1 MKIDHA
7 IEKIFGSPVREL
19 SCVSLG
25 EESGVSN
32 RVASARSGV
41 FGCHVSFKDGSER
54 RFIGK
59 RKSVKIIINGIRLL
73 CDGDVWLFL
82 RLVMCHKI
90 LGYNRSSV
98 RESILYSGL
107 DTSLRTYLPDI
118 IGSYVHPVSNACF
131 LAMEELPCTQPPVSE
146 LHRLIDIITEFHVRY
161 YGDEASAKELCVN
174 RYTSS
179 DYRSIRYSLKKMLMS
194 LEDNC
199 RLFGEDKT
207 VLLVDFI
214 RNIHKHHAE
223 ILFHRTL
230 THNDYTIR
238 NISCDGDDIRVFD
251 WELACYQNPEHD
263 LVELLASVMH
273 HLSDDE
279 VLSAMEHQRSQLA
292 KGTGVT
298 LSDEQYRRVMRF
310 SVLEY
315 AVNKLSMLRLA
326 DKHLSLGFTDQLAVN
341 TARLMDLLDI
351 EKE

>member
-1 MKIDHA
+1 MKIKLA
-7 IEKIFGSPVREL
+7 IEKIFGHLVREL

-32 RVASARSGV
+32 RVASARTGV
-41 FGCHVSFKDGSER
+41 FGCHVTFENGSER

-73 CDGDVWLFL
+73 CDGDAWLFL
-82 RLVMCHKI
+82 RLLLCHKI
-90 LGYNRSSV
+90 LGYNCSSV

-107 DTSLRTYLPDI
+107 DKSLCAYLPDI
-118 IGSYVHPVSNACF
+118 IGSYVHPISNACF

-146 LHRLIDIITEFHVRY
+146 LHRLIDVITAFHICY
-161 YGDEASAKELCVN
+161 YGDEASVKKLCVN
-174 RYTSS
+174 RYASS
-179 DYRSIRYSLKKMLMS
+179 DYRSIRYSLRKMLMS
-194 LEDNC
+194 LEDNT
-199 RLFGEDKT
+199 RIFGEGKT
-207 VLLVDFI
+207 ALLMDFI

-223 ILFHRTL
+223 IRFHRTL

-238 NISCDGDDIRVFD
+238 NISYDGDDIRVFD

-279 VLSAMEHQRSQLA
+279 VLSALNHQRSQLA
-292 KGTGVT
+292 EGTGVT

-315 AVNKLSMLRLA
+315 AVNKLTMLRLA
-326 DKHLSLGFTDQLAVN
+326 DKSLSLGFTDQLAVN
-341 TARLMDLLDI
+341 TARLIDLLNI